1 MIDALWMA
9 GLVVFA
15 LAGVA
20 LSVFQLPGAW
30 VTLAAAAVFDWH
42 HGWARL
48 GWKWLAVLAV
58 MAVAAEV
65 FEFAASAVLARRAG
79 ASRRA
84 SFGALAGGFMG
95 MFLCTGIV
103 PIPVLGTITGG
114 CIGCFVGALVGE
126 MSLHDDFDQGAKV
139 GFWATAGRIM
149 GLVAKTC
156 VSMLMAGMAV
166 VVGWG
171 GW

>member
-1 MIDALWMA
+1 MDALWMT

-30 VTLAAAAVFDWH
+30 LTLAAAVVFDWH

-65 FEFAASAVLARRAG
+65 FEFAASARARKSDGRDNPAMP
-79 ASRRA
+79 AMPAFNIPRRSTSDSPSRD
-84 SFGALAGGFMG
+84 
-95 MFLCTGIV
+95 V
-103 PIPVLGTITGG
+103 PKK
-114 CIGCFVGALVGE
+114 F
-126 MSLHDDFDQGAKV
+126 AK
-139 GFWATAGRIM
+139 ACRP
-149 GLVAKTC
+149 
-156 VSMLMAGMAV
+156 
-166 VVGWG
+166 
-171 GW
+171 